1 MSRPQRTS
9 LIRQRIGKTNYEMEI
24 ALGDGH
30 WIVLY
35 DNQPINIVKHN
46 YYNDIKKYSRNG
58 FPFEGHAH
66 NLCKKLNA
74 QFNTA
79 LFTVRKVA

>member
-1 MSRPQRTS
+1 MSRPKTNT
-9 LIRQRIGKTNYEMEI
+9 LIRQRIGKTDTEMEI

-30 WIVLY
+30 WIVVY
-35 DNQPINIVKHN
+35 DSKPINIIKHH
-46 YYNDIKKYSRNG
+46 YYVDRKKYSRNG

-74 QFNTA
+74 QFNTT